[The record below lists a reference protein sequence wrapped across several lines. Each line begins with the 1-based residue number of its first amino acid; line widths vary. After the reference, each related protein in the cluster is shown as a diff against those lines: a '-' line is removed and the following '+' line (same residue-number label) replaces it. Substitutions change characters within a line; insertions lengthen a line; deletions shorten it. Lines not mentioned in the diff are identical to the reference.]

1 MDVAF
6 PLMFV
11 AGGAILLVV
20 IIAVLMWVVMNW
32 KR

>member
-11 AGGAILLVV
+11 VGGAILLVV